1 MKFLDQAKI
10 YIASGKGG
18 RGCVSFRR
26 EKYIEFGGPNGGN
39 GGKGGNVIFVTDPN
53 LNTLID
59 FRYQQHFKAKKGRD
73 GKGKNQT
80 GAAGEDLIIKVPPG
94 TEIYDEDKT
103 VLLADLI
110 KQGQKVTLANGG
122 KGGLGN
128 TYFKSST
135 NQAPRRFTYGGNL
148 EEKHLWLSL
157 KLFADVGIIGKP
169 NAGKSTLLSKLSEAT
184 PKIADYPF
192 TTLHPNLGVLRQF
205 DKELVL
211 ADIPGLIEG
220 AHEGKGLGYQFLAHI
235 ERCKVL
241 LHILDCSDDN
251 IINNYFTVQNELK
264 RYGKNL
270 NEKTELI
277 AISKVDLI
285 RDKKEEI
292 LELIEKKIGTKPMI
306 FSSFSKD
313 GLEDLITVLFS
324 HCTETND

>member
-157 KLFADVGIIGKP
+157 KLFADVGIIGIP

-264 RYGKNL
+264 RY
-270 NEKTELI
+270 
-277 AISKVDLI
+277 
-285 RDKKEEI
+285 
-292 LELIEKKIGTKPMI
+292 
-306 FSSFSKD
+306 
-313 GLEDLITVLFS
+313 
-324 HCTETND
+324 